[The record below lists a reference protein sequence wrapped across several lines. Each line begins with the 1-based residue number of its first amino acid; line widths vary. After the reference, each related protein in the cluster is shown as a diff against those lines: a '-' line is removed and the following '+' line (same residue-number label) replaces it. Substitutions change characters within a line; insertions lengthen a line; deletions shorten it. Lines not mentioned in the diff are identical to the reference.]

1 MQISRYQEVKTTSLR
16 LLLSAV
22 IAMVLFA
29 TQATAHD
36 HSFVRAIHADRP
48 SENVFRVDIE
58 KIDGDEPNM
67 APNHR
72 IDPGKRS
79 VEVSLVF
86 NSKYGT
92 GMDETQGEI
101 YTKTFTMDVV
111 AGKTYTIAAKV
122 DTHASEAAQKDGSF
136 WTPFIY
142 KTE

>member
-1 MQISRYQEVKTTSLR
+1 MQISRDQEVKITTLR

-22 IAMVLFA
+22 IAMMLFA

-36 HSFVRAIHADRP
+36 HSFIRAIHADRP

-67 APNHR
+67 AHNHR

-101 YTKTFTMDVV
+101 YTKTITMDVV

>member
-1 MQISRYQEVKTTSLR
+1 MHKSRYEEVKSTATR
-16 LLLSAV
+16 LLMSG
-22 IAMVLFA
+22 AMAMMLFA

-36 HSFVRAIHADRP
+36 HSFIRAIHADRP

-72 IDPGKRS
+72 IDPGQRS

-101 YTKTFTMDVV
+101 YTKTITMDVV

>member
-101 YTKTFTMDVV
+101 YTKACTMDVV

>member
-1 MQISRYQEVKTTSLR
+1 MQSSIYQEVKTTAAR
-16 LLLSAV
+16 LLLSGV
-22 IAMVLFA
+22 IAMMMFA
-29 TQATAHD
+29 AQANAHD
-36 HSFVRAIHADRP
+36 HSFIRAIHADRP

-58 KIDGDEPNM
+58 KIDGEEPNM

-72 IDPGKRS
+72 IDPGQRS

-92 GMDETQGEI
+92 GMDETQGET
-101 YTKTFTMDVV
+101 YTKSFTMDVV

-136 WTPFIY
+136 WTPFVY

>member
-1 MQISRYQEVKTTSLR
+1 MQSSIYQEVKTTAAR
-16 LLLSAV
+16 LLLSGV
-22 IAMVLFA
+22 IAMMLFA
-29 TQATAHD
+29 TQAIAHD
-36 HSFVRAIHADRP
+36 HSFIRAIHAYRP

-58 KIDGDEPNM
+58 KIDGEEPNM

-72 IDPGKRS
+72 IDPGQRS

-101 YTKTFTMDVV
+101 YTKSFTMDVV

-136 WTPFIY
+136 WTPFVY

>member
-22 IAMVLFA
+22 IAMMLFA

-36 HSFVRAIHADRP
+36 HSFIRAIHADRP
-48 SENVFRVDIE
+48 SENVFRVDVE
-58 KIDGDEPNM
+58 KIDGEEPNM

-72 IDPGKRS
+72 IDPGQRS

-86 NSKYGT
+86 NSSFGT
-92 GMDETQGEI
+92 GMDDTQNEI

>member
-1 MQISRYQEVKTTSLR
+1 MQSSIYQEVKTTAAR
-16 LLLSAV
+16 LLLSGV
-22 IAMVLFA
+22 IAMMLFA

-48 SENVFRVDIE
+48 SENVFRVDID

-72 IDPGKRS
+72 IDPGQRS

-86 NSKYGT
+86 NSSYGT
-92 GMDETQGEI
+92 GMDETQNQT
-101 YTKTFTMDVV
+101 YSKSFTMTVE

-142 KTE
+142 KTD

>member
-1 MQISRYQEVKTTSLR
+1 MRTAGNERSKCTAMRV
-16 LLLSAV
+16 LLSAS
-22 IAMVLFA
+22 ITIMLFA

-36 HSFVRAIHADRP
+36 HSFIRAIHADRP
-48 SENVFRVDIE
+48 SENVFRVDID

-72 IDPGKRS
+72 IDPGQRS

-86 NSKYGT
+86 NSSYGT
-92 GMDETQGEI
+92 GMDETQNQT
-101 YTKTFTMDVV
+101 YSKSFTMTVE

-142 KTE
+142 KTD

>member
-1 MQISRYQEVKTTSLR
+1 MQISRDQEVKITTLR

-22 IAMVLFA
+22 IAMMLFA

-36 HSFVRAIHADRP
+36 HSFIRAIHADRP

-101 YTKTFTMDVV
+101 YTKTITMDVV

>member
-101 YTKTFTMDVV
+101 YTKSFTMDVV